1 MAPEGTKEMI
11 AQIAP
16 RSRRDMRTW
25 PTEKS
30 VRAAPV
36 SAPVPLTVRVSPII
50 FGRAMFGLQCDDA
63 DAAVS
68 RMG

>member
-1 MAPEGTKEMI
+1 MLA
-11 AQIAP
+11 
-16 RSRRDMRTW
+16 W

-50 FGRAMFGLQCDDA
+50 FGRAMFGLQCTHAYA
-63 DAAVS
+63 DVS
-68 RMG
+68 RME